1 MSYSRQDPNLRATP
15 AVDARRAVPS
25 AAPPGGVSIAPELLR
40 VLERSGVLADDLRD
54 LLDVVEQF
62 LRTAVADAERQ
73 PEPPPVF
80 EPTPALLEL
89 LDLPDVTLDPTGLTG
104 LTGLSEALPRLALLR
119 EAEPTDTH
127 VVFVAALALAATFPT
142 AAQAVQSATDPRPEI
157 AALIAAA
164 LRQPRVARS
173 QKEVYQRTRSA
184 RDALTDEL
192 TTFGATVFDAGSA
205 NDSEMSAAAVRVLL
219 RLYVFRR
226 WLLEVSW
233 AETWSCWKTLDRVVK
248 ATYWPPDAVTITRMD
263 TRLRG
268 FAMRRWPLL

>member
-1 MSYSRQDPNLRATP
+1 MSYSRQDPNLSATP
-15 AVDARRAVPS
+15 RLNSRRAVPS
-25 AAPPGGVSIAPELLR
+25 AAPPGGVSIAPVLLR
-40 VLERSGVLADDLRD
+40 VLERSGVLADDLRE

-62 LRTAVADAERQ
+62 LRTTTAEAEPQ

-89 LDLPDVTLDPTGLTG
+89 LDLPDVVLDPADRT
-104 LTGLSEALPRLALLR
+104 EALPRLARLR
-119 EAEPTDTH
+119 AAKPTDAH

-142 AAQAVQSATDPRPEI
+142 ATQAVQSATNPRPEV
-157 AALIAAA
+157 AALVAAA
-164 LRQPRVARS
+164 LRQPRATWS
-173 QKEVYQRTRSA
+173 QKDVYQRTRSA

-219 RLYVFRR
+219 RLYVLRR

-233 AETWSCWKTLDRVVK
+233 AETWSCWKTLDRIVK
-248 ATYWPPDAVTITRMD
+248 ATYWPPDAMTITRMD